1 MLGEHMEDSIS
12 PSVPFLEIS
21 SLNTYNDIIR
31 TELDSHANMAILC
44 QNCRLEDSKEPTP
57 GKPGIRYA
65 IVSAFS
71 PDHKPMRVQ
80 VVDAS
85 IAYWCPI
92 NETTYILH
100 FNDVL
105 YVPSMDH
112 NLIPPFVLREAG
124 FIVNDVRRI
133 HIVKTSRGI
142 AIQLSVMMG
151 N

>member
-21 SLNTYNDIIR
+21 SSNTYDDIIR
-31 TELDSHANMAILC
+31 MELDSHANMVVLG
-44 QNCRLEDSKEPTP
+44 QNCRLEDPKEPSP
-57 GKPGIRYA
+57 GKPVSRYTIVYA
-65 IVSAFS
+65 IS
-71 PDHKPMRVQ
+71 PYHKPMRVQ

-92 NETTYILH
+92 YETTYILH

-105 YVPSMDH
+105 YVPSMGH

-124 FIVNDVRRI
+124 FIVNDVPRI
-133 HIVKTSRGI
+133 HC
-142 AIQLSVMMG
+142 
-151 N
+151 